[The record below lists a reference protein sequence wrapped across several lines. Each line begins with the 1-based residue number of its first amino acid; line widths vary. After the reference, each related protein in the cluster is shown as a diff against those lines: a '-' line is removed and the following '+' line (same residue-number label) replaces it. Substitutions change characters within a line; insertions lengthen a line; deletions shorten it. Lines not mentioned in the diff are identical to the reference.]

1 MTNSSNSSDQHRVC
15 RREKRTVHC
24 GGCGCVCACRGGRFG
39 RGKSHPSQ
47 LSDVVFLLIAGVFWF
62 LDVAIRRDCA
72 VKLGVDDA
80 VFRLII
86 LYLVNSI
93 SLNRN

>member
-1 MTNSSNSSDQHRVC
+1 MLSIVGDVAAFVRAVEDASLV
-15 RREKRTVHC
+15 V
-24 GGCGCVCACRGGRFG
+24 GLG
-39 RGKSHPSQ
+39 PSQ

-62 LDVAIRRDCA
+62 LDVAIRRHCA
-72 VKLGVDDA
+72 VKLGVNDA

-93 SLNRN
+93 SLNRNMNDVDQLFFS

>member
-1 MTNSSNSSDQHRVC
+1 M
-15 RREKRTVHC
+15 
-24 GGCGCVCACRGGRFG
+24 
-39 RGKSHPSQ
+39 
-47 LSDVVFLLIAGVFWF
+47 FLLIAGVFWF